1 MPPTRSRRADTPMT
15 GAFAGKNLIFIMME
29 SMDDWLVTP
38 EYMPNL
44 YRLEQEGVYFRNYY
58 APIFL
63 AAATF
68 NSEFTANTGMIA
80 PEYQV
85 RQLVLRR
92 ACAAI
97 FAAEPLPRRGL
108 LRTILPCGQSEHL

>member
-15 GAFAGKNLIFIMME
+15 GAFAGKNLILIMME
-29 SMDDWLVTP
+29 SVDDWLVTP

-68 NSEFTANTGMIA
+68 NSEFTG
-80 PEYQV
+80 EYRHDRAGVSGAQF
-85 RQLVLRR
+85 VL
-92 ACAAI
+92 
-97 FAAEPLPRRGL
+97 
-108 LRTILPCGQSEHL
+108 Q